1 MGGAFRGGTS
11 PGRGLP
17 GRGLPWANE
26 RSGASHGPMGGAGP
40 PRWHAAGP
48 ELGMQESPPRTALPR
63 TGAEPATSSGWSEE
77 GGARLMQMCGVE
89 GRPWGGDPQG

>member
-1 MGGAFRGGTS
+1 MGGAFRGGAS
-11 PGRGLP
+11 PG
-17 GRGLPWANE
+17 
-26 RSGASHGPMGGAGP
+26 PMREAGP

-77 GGARLMQMCGVE
+77 GGARLMQMCGGE